1 MYVIKADD
9 YVVHDG
15 FMQNPDFVAI
25 SGTFTEEFNRAGTL
39 SFTVPPN
46 NSAYKKGLL
55 KKLSTVIQVFDK
67 RKNLVWKGR
76 IIDTSRDF
84 YNNVTFNCE
93 GWMGILNDSIIRPN
107 GTSSSSGGGSGGGGG
122 GSWSGGGSST
132 PSVVS
137 AAVNWAVGIAE
148 DNSHGY
154 DQGSRW
160 GPDYDCSSL
169 VISAW
174 EFAGV
179 PVKTNG
185 ATYTGDMYQVF
196 TALGFQDVT
205 AGWTAATAEAGDV
218 LLNHERHTAMIRG
231 FQNGVAYVVEANGN
245 EFGGATGGATGDQTG
260 GEILVRPYTES
271 SFGRG
276 SMPLNA
282 VLRYPGGTAV
292 PGQDPTPEQIG
303 TVGAVAT
310 YNLTDD
316 QIQGLARVFVS
327 EEGSAEDGHAEGIK
341 AAASHLLN
349 RFERYPIGGLND
361 PYNYLINAGWW
372 GSASLNRNRMANG
385 SATQEEFN
393 LVSDVIRRGL
403 RNIPLYIDEYDMFP
417 GDISY
422 ATNNGATITK
432 SDKSQYIK
440 DVTIVHNVYGST
452 YTFYGFPG
460 GADIFGYINKRP
472 GDVDFIPA
480 QAAGGN
486 TWDYE
491 EQEEV
496 VNDIITIDPAS
507 YFVWLIRNHND
518 QVGGNKVLNVMM
530 PPNVFTTPIEFPAA
544 NYESTLDYIETNF
557 LNNEEVGGR
566 MWVEDSNIYFY
577 PDGSEA
583 VSTQPVVFGTN
594 LLDLTESYDA
604 SEVFTAILPTG
615 GEVEIDGVKQTLTLG
630 LYGGLDYIVSAT
642 GAAMYGVIMRHVDFG
657 EITDPNVLATKAIE
671 CLEKNIESTMS
682 IEVSA
687 FDMGLVDETAGTIKV
702 GTFVEVRSE
711 PHDLQKAYICTGIEI
726 DITNP
731 ANSKYT
737 LGVNADTLTTRQM
750 RLTRNISNTTGQT
763 VENPLYSIKYSAYGT
778 RITVQAMYFK
788 RSGSSVQMQ
797 FRVKMNEPINADSD
811 DPNKRLF
818 TYDTRFNNG
827 AFTYYDTGFNETK
840 KKSLRIYVSSDGYIG
855 IYLKTAS
862 VSKGDIITGN
872 ASWIYTTE

>member
-15 FMQNPDFVAI
+15 FMQNPDFVAV
-25 SGTFTEEFNRAGTL
+25 SGTFTDEFNRAGTL

-46 NSAYKKGLL
+46 NSAYKNGKL
-55 KKLSTVIQVFDK
+55 KKLSTIIQVFDK
-67 RKNLVWKGR
+67 RNRLVWKGR

-107 GTSSSSGGGSGGGGG
+107 GTSSSSGGGEGG
-122 GSWSGGGSST
+122 GSGSGTIT
-132 PSVVS
+132 PSIVS
-137 AAVNWAVGIAE
+137 TAVNWAVGIAE

-185 ATYTGDMYQVF
+185 ATYTGDMYQIFVN
-196 TALGFQDVT
+196 LGFQDVT
-205 AGWTAATAEAGDV
+205 AGWSEATAEAGDV

-245 EFGGATGGATGDQTG
+245 EYGGATGGATGDQTG
-260 GEILVRPYTES
+260 GEILVRPYAQS

-282 VLRYPGGTAV
+282 VLRYPGGTIA
-292 PGQDPTPEQIG
+292 PEQQPTPEQIG
-303 TVGAVAT
+303 PVGTVAT
-310 YNLTDD
+310 YNLSDE
-316 QIQGLARVFVS
+316 QIQGLANVFIS
-327 EEGSAEDGHAEGIK
+327 EEGHAEAAVK

-361 PYNYLINAGWW
+361 PYTYLINAGWW
-372 GSASLNRNRMANG
+372 GSASLNMGRING
-385 SATQEEFN
+385 SHGTANATEVGW
-393 LVSDVIRRGL
+393 VSDVIRRGL

-422 ATNNGATITK
+422 ATNNGATINK
-432 SDKSQYIK
+432 SDASQYIK

-491 EQEEV
+491 EEQEV

-615 GEVEIDGVKQTLTLG
+615 GEVEWPDGVKRPLMLNI
-630 LYGGLDYIVSAT
+630 YGGMDYIVSAV
-642 GAAMYGVIMRHVDFG
+642 GAELYGVILRHVDFG
-657 EITDPNVLATKAIE
+657 EITDLATLANKAIE

-711 PHDLQKAYICTGIEI
+711 PHKLQKAYICTGIEI

-763 VENPLYSIKYSAYGT
+763 VENPSYNVRYEVVKQSGEN
-778 RITVQAMYFK
+778 RVTVQAMYFK

-797 FRVKMNEPINADSD
+797 FRARVNRAIAKGE
-811 DPNKRLF
+811 KGYGLF
-818 TYDTRFNNG
+818 SYDTRFSIG
-827 AFTYYDTGFNETK
+827 TDKTFATGYNETD
-840 KKSLRIYVSSDGYIG
+840 KKSFGVFVTAAGGIG
-855 IYLKTAS
+855 ISEAKYAIAA
-862 VSKGDIITGN
+862 GDIITGN
-872 ASWIYTTE
+872 ALWTHTAE

>member
-15 FMQNPDFVAI
+15 FMQNPDFVAV
-25 SGTFTEEFNRAGTL
+25 SGTFTDEFNRAGTL

-46 NSAYKKGLL
+46 NSAYKNGKL
-55 KKLSTVIQVFDK
+55 KKLSTVIQVFNK
-67 RKNLVWKGR
+67 RKNLKWKGR
-76 IIDTSRDF
+76 IIDTSIDF

-93 GWMGILNDSIIRPN
+93 GWMGVLNDSIVRPN
-107 GTSSSSGGGSGGGGG
+107 GTSSSSGGGSSGG
-122 GSWSGGGSST
+122 SGGGT
-132 PSVVS
+132 PTRSVVS
-137 AAVNWAVGIAE
+137 AAVNWAVAIAE

-154 DQGSRW
+154 DQASRW

-174 EFAGV
+174 EAAGV

-196 TALGFQDVT
+196 TSLGFQDVT
-205 AGWTAATAEAGDV
+205 SGWSAETAVAGDV

-231 FQNGVAYVVEANGN
+231 YQNGVAYVVEANGN

-260 GEILVRPYTES
+260 GEILVRPYTQS

-282 VLRYPGGTAV
+282 VLRYPGGAQT
-292 PGQDPTPEQIG
+292 DPDSQQTGPIG
-303 TVGAVAT
+303 TVAT
-310 YNLTDD
+310 YNLSDE
-316 QIQGLARVFVS
+316 QIQGLANVFIS
-327 EEGSAEDGHAEGIK
+327 EEGHAEAAIK

-349 RFERYPIGGLND
+349 RFERYPISGLTD
-361 PYNYLINAGWW
+361 PYNYLIYAGWW
-372 GSASLNRNRMANG
+372 GSASLNHGRIAG
-385 SATQEEFN
+385 SHGTASATEAGW
-393 LVSDVIRRGL
+393 VSDVIRRGL

-422 ATNNGATITK
+422 ATNNGATINK
-432 SDKSQYIK
+432 SDASQYIK

-480 QAAGGN
+480 ESGGGN
-486 TWDYE
+486 EWDYE
-491 EQEEV
+491 EQEV
-496 VNDIITIDPAS
+496 VNDVITIDPAS
-507 YFVWLIRNHND
+507 YFVWLIRNHNS

-583 VSTQPVVFGTN
+583 VSSQPVVFGTN

-615 GEVEIDGVKQTLTLG
+615 GEVEWPDGVKRPLMLNI
-630 LYGGLDYIVSAT
+630 YGGMDYIVSAV
-642 GAAMYGVIMRHVDFG
+642 GAELYGVILRHVDFG
-657 EITDPNVLATKAIE
+657 EITDLATLANKAIE

-711 PHDLQKAYICTGIEI
+711 PHNLQKAYICTGIEI

-750 RLTRNISNTTGQT
+750 RLTRNISNTMGQT
-763 VENPLYSIKYSAYGT
+763 IENASYNIKYEIIKQDGKN
-778 RITVQAMYFK
+778 RITIQAMYFK

-797 FRVKMNEPINADSD
+797 FRARVDRAITAGTKGYG
-811 DPNKRLF
+811 LF
-818 TYDTRFNNG
+818 TYDTRFNCG
-827 AFTYYDTGFNETK
+827 TDKEFSTGYNETK
-840 KKSLRIYVSSDGYIG
+840 KKSFKVFVTVAGKIG
-855 IYLKTAS
+855 IAETKDDIA
-862 VSKGDIITGN
+862 VGDIITGN
-872 ASWIYTTE
+872 ATWTYTT

>member
-107 GTSSSSGGGSGGGGG
+107 GTSSSSGGGSGGGG
-122 GSWSGGGSST
+122 SWSGGGSST

-137 AAVNWAVGIAE
+137 AAVNWAVNIAE

-169 VISAW
+169 VISAY
-174 EFAGV
+174 EAAGV

-316 QIQGLARVFVS
+316 QIQGLANVFIS
-327 EEGSAEDGHAEGIK
+327 EEGHAEDAVK

-372 GSASLNRNRMANG
+372 GSASLNRGRIAGSHGTAN
-385 SATQEEFN
+385 ATEVGW
-393 LVSDVIRRGL
+393 VSDVIRLGL

-486 TWDYE
+486 TWDYEE

-615 GEVEIDGVKQTLTLG
+615 GEVEWPDGVKRPLMLNI
-630 LYGGLDYIVSAT
+630 YGGMDYIVSAI
-642 GAAMYGVIMRHVDFG
+642 GSEMYGVIVRHVDFG
-657 EITDPNVLATKAIE
+657 EITDLATLANKAIE

-711 PHDLQKAYICTGIEI
+711 PHELQKAYICTGIEI

-763 VENPLYSIKYSAYGT
+763 VENPSYNVKYGVYRS
-778 RITVQAMYFK
+778 RVTVQAVHFK
-788 RSGSSVQMQ
+788 RSGSSVHVQ
-797 FRVKMNEPINADSD
+797 FRVRMNTNLTASTE

-827 AFTYYDTGFNETK
+827 TISYFDTGYDETK
-840 KKSLRIYVSSDGYIG
+840 KKSFKVFVTYDGFIG
-855 IYLKTAS
+855 IVLDTVS
-862 VSKGDIITGN
+862 VSEGDIITGN
-872 ASWIYTTE
+872 ATWTYITE